1 MKMRHILTA
10 ITITVIIGALACSGY
25 ALDPKTIV
33 GVWLL
38 DEGKG
43 TVVADSSGNGHDGKI
58 TGSPA
63 WIAGKFGKALQ
74 FAGGSD
80 LVTIPD
86 DDSLEFGV
94 KSFSV
99 VTWFKFSTA
108 QDWNRIVRGRNPGPW
123 GGGNTGWELQTQ
135 GSAINWS
142 LDDTAKNNLQT
153 MHNNVANGE
162 WHHTAMIVNREKKTL
177 LAYLD
182 GGNEQSL
189 NIANIVSISANIP
202 LVIGGGLNGS
212 IDDVAIFSA
221 AITLDDVNNIMNVGL
236 SEALKKN
243 LSVVSSPEKMATK
256 WGLIKS
262 TY

>member
-1 MKMRHILTA
+1 MKGSFILTF
-10 ITITVIIGALACSGY
+10 ISIIVVLCVLVNSSY
-25 ALDPKTIV
+25 ALDPKKVV
-33 GVWLL
+33 GAWYL

-43 TVVADSSGNGHDGKI
+43 TVAADSSGNEHNGKI
-58 TGSPA
+58 AGSPA

-74 FAGGSD
+74 FASSD
-80 LVTIPD
+80 SVTIPD
-86 DDSLEFGV
+86 DDTLEFGI

-108 QDWNRIVRGRNPGPW
+108 QDWNRIVRGRNPGAW

-135 GSAINWS
+135 GVSINWS

-153 MHNNVANGE
+153 THAGVGNGE

-182 GGNEQSL
+182 GENEQSL

-202 LVIGGGLNGS
+202 IVIGGGLNGS
-212 IDDVAIFSA
+212 IDDVAIFNGV
-221 AITLDDVNNIMNVGL
+221 ITQDDVKAIMDKGL
-236 SEALKKN
+236 PEVLKAN
-243 LSVVSSPEKMATK
+243 AVSSLEKTAST
-256 WGLIKS
+256 WGAIKS
-262 TY
+262 LE